1 MSLHYST
8 TLARVMLMIK
18 FLPKVFIVG
27 RPNVGKSTL
36 VNRVL
41 GQNRAITFDEAGVTR
56 DVSTFLCTWKDK
68 QFELMDSG
76 GVYFAKQK
84 QEIKFQDE
92 IESRVKQALEYV
104 DKIVFVVDCKEG
116 INPIDRNIAALLR
129 SRQDD
134 VFLVVNKVDDPSK
147 ENMANDFHRL
157 GFKRVFFVS
166 SLNNRGFQPFLTG
179 LTQGFP
185 KIKENQPNSHRI
197 SFVGRPNVGKSSLMN
212 AIFQQDRVIVSDEAG
227 TTRDA
232 VEAYFMYH
240 EQRYVFV
247 DTAGIRKQARIDD
260 GVEYYSVLRSQL
272 SVDYSDCVV
281 MLLDADKGL
290 SQQDKKIIGLILEKK
305 KNMIIFV
312 NKWDLTEKTDKFR
325 KEFEQLIV
333 RDMPQLSFYPILFGS
348 AKDRHHIGQLLD
360 KIPEVIQSGNRRVQ
374 TSELNQFVDQ
384 VLKRNPPTAQYG
396 QRVKVLYGTQA
407 DVSPP
412 TFIFFVNHAK
422 KVSLE
427 YYRFVEKRIRLYL
440 GGFTGNSIVIRFK
453 SRNPEKTTA
462 KK

>member
-1 MSLHYST
+1 
-8 TLARVMLMIK
+8 MLMIK

-36 VNRVL
+36 VNRIL
-41 GQNRAITFDEAGVTR
+41 GQNRAITFDENGVTR
-56 DVSTFLCTWKDK
+56 DVSTFHCTFKDK
-68 QFELMDSG
+68 QFEIMDSG
-76 GVYFAKQK
+76 GVYFSKQK
-84 QEIKFQDE
+84 DIKFQDE

-104 DKIVFVVDCKEG
+104 DKIIFVVDCKEG

-129 SRQDD
+129 ARQDD
-134 VFLVVNKVDDPSK
+134 VFLVVNKVDDESK
-147 ENMANDFHRL
+147 EGAAIDFHRL

-166 SLNNRGFQPFLTG
+166 SLNNRGFQPLLMN

-185 KIKENQPNSHRI
+185 RVKENQPQSYRI

-212 AIFQQDRVIVSDEAG
+212 AIFQQDRVIVSEEAG

-240 EQRYVFV
+240 EQQYIFV
-247 DTAGIRKQARIDD
+247 DTAGIRKQARIED

-272 SVDYSDCVV
+272 SVDYSDCVI

-290 SQQDKKIIGLILEKK
+290 SQQDKKIISLILEKK
-305 KNMIIFV
+305 KNMIVFV

-325 KEFEQLIV
+325 KEFEQLII
-333 RDMPQLSFYPILFGS
+333 RDLPLLAFFPILFGS

-360 KIPEVIQSGNRRVQ
+360 KIPEVIKSGNHRVQ

-384 VLKRNPPTAQYG
+384 VIKRNPPTSQFG

-412 TFIFFVNHAK
+412 TFIFFVNQAR

-440 GGFTGNSIVIRFK
+440 GGFIGNSIVIRFK
-453 SRNPEKTTA
+453 SRNPDKPTP